1 MPDTTTI
8 ERRAKDHPEVAEQE
22 REQDRAAAEAI
33 VHEEET
39 PEPEP
44 ILVDGEQLAFEGFSI
59 DQIVSRLVGDT
70 AIDPNEGGD
79 RYEKKGSLVRIE
91 LTAKLREVR
100 IRSKRVGSVDR
111 EVRDQM
117 YQPHGPIECF
127 EMDERGMETSHKSR
141 ADLMQRIWD
150 LEDEIADLRDDLR
163 ATSAE

>member
-1 MPDTTTI
+1 MADVTTI
-8 ERRAKDHPEVAEQE
+8 ERRAKEHPEVAERE
-22 REQDRAAAEAI
+22 REQDQAAAEAI
-33 VHEEET
+33 VHEQPV

-44 ILVDGEQLAFEGFSI
+44 ILVNGEQLAFEGLSI
-59 DQIVSRLVGDT
+59 DQIVSRLVGDL

-79 RYEKKGSLVRIE
+79 RYETKGSLVRIE

-127 EMDERGMETSHKSR
+127 ELDERGMAIAHKSR

-150 LEDEIADLRDDLR
+150 LEDEL
-163 ATSAE
+163 AEARK